1 MATTSFQQ
9 IYALSDAIVQRF
21 QPQRIILFGSYADG
35 APTSDS
41 DVDLLVIMPTN
52 LLPAYQAAEIL
63 NHVNPAFAIDL
74 LVRTPE
80 EVQQRLA
87 WNDSFM
93 QNIVEK
99 GRMLYAAAG
108 DRMDYQS
115 RG

>member
-1 MATTSFQQ
+1 MITSLQQ
-9 IYALSDAIVQRF
+9 ICALSDAIVQQF
-21 QPQRIILFGSYADG
+21 QPQRIILLGSYADG
-35 APTSDS
+35 VPKPDS

-52 LLPAYQAAEIL
+52 LPPAYQAAEIL
-63 NHVNPAFAIDL
+63 NCVNPAFAVDL